1 VTARPRNQ
9 RPRNPLRILLAGTF
23 AAVPGQG
30 GATWAVLQY
39 ALGFRRL
46 GHDVLLVEPAPADP
60 AVVAYFDRVVA
71 GAGLAGRAA
80 LLHPGRTATGMP
92 YPDVARFAAAADVV
106 VNLAGVLDDAE
117 LTGPAARRL
126 YVDLDPAFTQ
136 LWHAEGIDMHLAG
149 HDAFASVGGALGTA
163 GCPVP
168 TAGVAWIPTLP
179 PVVLDAWTVSG
190 APPRHG
196 FTTVGHWRSYGS
208 VTVAGVHY
216 GQKAHALRALLDLP
230 RRVPAAR
237 FEPALA
243 IHPGDQRDR
252 DALVASGWCVLDPS
266 VFAADPDRYRAF
278 VGASTAEIG
287 VAKSG
292 YVASRC
298 GWFSD
303 RSACYLASGRP
314 VVAQE
319 TGWSRFLPAGEGL
332 LAFTDTDSAAGAVGS
347 VLSDWRRHAKA
358 ARMVAEDL
366 LDARVVLARLLDSAG
381 VAA

>member
-1 VTARPRNQ
+1 VSQ
-9 RPRNPLRILLAGTF
+9 RPPKRLRILLAGTF
-23 AAVPGQG
+23 AGVPGQG

-39 ALGFRRL
+39 ALGFRAL
-46 GHDVLLVEPAPADP
+46 GHDVLLIEPAPADP
-60 AVVAYFDRVVA
+60 AVLSYFHRVVT
-71 GAGLAGRAA
+71 GARLAGRAT
-80 LLHPGRTATGMP
+80 LVHPGRTATGMA
-92 YPDVARFAAAADVV
+92 YADAARFAAGADVV
-106 VNLAGVLDDAE
+106 VNLAGVLGDAE
-117 LTGPAARRL
+117 LLGPAARRL

-163 GCPVP
+163 TCPVP
-168 TAGVAWIPTLP
+168 TAGVSWIPTLP
-179 PVVLDAWTVSG
+179 PVVLDAWPVSD

-208 VTVAGVHY
+208 ITFAGLQL

-230 RRVPAAR
+230 GQVPGTR
-237 FEPALA
+237 FEPALD
-243 IHPGDQRDR
+243 IHDGDGRDR
-252 DALVASGWCVLDPS
+252 DALAAAGWRVLDPA
-266 VFAADPDRYRAF
+266 VVAPDPDRYRAF

-314 VVAQE
+314 VVAQD
-319 TGWSRFLPAGEGL
+319 TGWTRFLTAGEGL
-332 LAFTDTDSAAGAVGS
+332 LAFTDTGSAADAVRE
-347 VLSDWRRHAKA
+347 VQSDWRRHAKA
-358 ARMVAEDL
+358 ARRVAEDL
-366 LDARVVLARLLDSAG
+366 FDARVVLARLLESAG
-381 VAA
+381 VRA

>member
-1 VTARPRNQ
+1 
-9 RPRNPLRILLAGTF
+9 LRILLAGTF
-23 AAVPGQG
+23 AGVPGQG
-30 GATWAVLQY
+30 GATWAILQY

-46 GHDVLLVEPAPADP
+46 GHDVLLVEPIPADP

-80 LLHPGRTATGMP
+80 LVHPGRTATGMA
-92 YPDVARFAAAADVV
+92 YADVARFAADADVV
-106 VNLAGVLDDAE
+106 VNLAGVLHDAE
-117 LTGPAARRL
+117 LCGPASRRL
-126 YVDLDPAFTQ
+126 YIDLDPAFTQ
-136 LWHAEGIDMHLAG
+136 LWDAEGIDMHLAG
-149 HDAFASVGGALGTA
+149 HDSFATVGGALGTA

-168 TAGVAWIPTLP
+168 TGGIEWIPTLP
-179 PVVLDAWTVSG
+179 PVVLDAWPVSD
-190 APPRHG
+190 APPRRG

-208 VTVAGVHY
+208 ITSGGVQY

-230 RRVPAAR
+230 ERVPGVR

-243 IHPGDQRDR
+243 IHAGDQADR
-252 DALVASGWCVLDPS
+252 DALAASGWLVLDPAI
-266 VFAADPDRYRAF
+266 VAADPDRYRAF

-292 YVASRC
+292 YVTSRA

-314 VVAQE
+314 VVAQD
-319 TGWSRFLPAGEGL
+319 TGWTRFLPAGEGL
-332 LAFTDTDSAAGAVGS
+332 LAFTDTASAAGAVRE
-347 VLSDWRRHAKA
+347 VLSNWRRHAKA

-366 LDARVVLARLLDSAG
+366 LDARVVLARLLEAAG
-381 VAA
+381 VTA